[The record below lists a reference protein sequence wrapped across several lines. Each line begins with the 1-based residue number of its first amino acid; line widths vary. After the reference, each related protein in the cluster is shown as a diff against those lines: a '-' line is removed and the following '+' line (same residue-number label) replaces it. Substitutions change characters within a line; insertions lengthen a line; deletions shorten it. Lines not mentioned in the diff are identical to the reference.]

1 MHTYN
6 YDNHDCSKCFHAQIT
21 DLTSRTNELKCF
33 GYSLCA
39 GNIGTHTMPPTL
51 ATSTHWKNIDISY
64 SLRGKE
70 ICRTCSHQIY
80 FAWPASDI
88 WNSYAPFLY
97 CRTVHLE
104 LNES

>member
-1 MHTYN
+1 MSMGIFVTANVYCN
-6 YDNHDCSKCFHAQIT
+6 MTT
-21 DLTSRTNELKCF
+21 DDGGWIVIQRNR
-33 GYSLCA
+33 
-39 GNIGTHTMPPTL
+39 
-51 ATSTHWKNIDISY
+51 HWKNIDISY

-70 ICRTCSHQIY
+70 ICRTCSHQIS